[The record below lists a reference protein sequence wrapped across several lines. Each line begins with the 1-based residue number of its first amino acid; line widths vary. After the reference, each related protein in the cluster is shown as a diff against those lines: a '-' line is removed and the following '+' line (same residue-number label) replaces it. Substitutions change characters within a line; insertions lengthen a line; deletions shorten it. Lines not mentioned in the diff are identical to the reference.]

1 MDKLAVVDIDGCLCD
16 YPNKVFFDF
25 IEQETSF
32 RFESLED
39 MKKTLHNDYR
49 PLKDKYRLSG
59 LKRTLALKEGALDT
73 LHFLKSLDY
82 KILIFTSRPKIP
94 QVMNDTHYWLMK
106 KKIPY
111 DFLFF
116 SRPKDITFV
125 HSKTDIL
132 FIDDDIRGLM
142 NYKNLPNYN
151 LYLFAD
157 KIDQNIDEYE
167 NLRTVTKWEIIKE
180 SLSYDNVN

>member
-25 IEQETSF
+25 IEKETSS

-39 MKKTLHNDYR
+39 MKSILHDGYR

-59 LKRTLALKEGALDT
+59 LKRTLALKEGALDV
-73 LHFLKSLDY
+73 LHFLKTLDY
-82 KILIFTSRPKIP
+82 KILIFTSRPKTT
-94 QVMNDTHYWLMK
+94 QVMDDTYYWLIK
-106 KKIPY
+106 KKIPF

-116 SRPKDITFV
+116 SRPKEITFI

-132 FIDDDIRGLM
+132 LIDDDIRGLM
-142 NYKNLPNYN
+142 NYKNLSNYN
-151 LYLFAD
+151 LFLFGERL
-157 KIDQNIDEYE
+157 DQNIDEYE
-167 NLRTVTKWEIIKE
+167 NLRKVTKWEMIKE
-180 SLSYDNVN
+180 ELSYDNVN